1 MPNTW
6 QVLRR
11 LQGRREEQRIERLRQ
26 ALRRPGRELVLQHR
40 GKRGHE
46 YRISPDNIPVRDE
59 DAATL
64 IRRRYVRERSPGLF
78 SDQPQS
84 WTAN

>member
-26 ALRRPGRELVLQHR
+26 ALRRPGRQLVLHHL

-46 YRISPDNIPVRDE
+46 YRISPDNIRVHDE
-59 DAATL
+59 DAAAL
-64 IRRRYVRERSPGLF
+64 IRRRYVRVHSAGLF
-78 SDQPQS
+78 FDMAQS
-84 WTAN
+84 WVST